1 MTSSSPPTIFYCHC
15 ANADIISQD
24 VRQAV
29 FTGLR
34 ASPAAFEPTSD
45 LCGLAAERDP
55 LLKRIASSRNI
66 RIAACHER
74 AVRWLFATAGAP
86 LPDEGVKIVNMTSGS
101 ADEILTA
108 LLAGVPCGSCCG
120 QSERPEPQAAAE
132 GQWKPWFPVIDYDRC
147 TGCKQCLNFCLFG
160 VFEISSD
167 DKVRVAN
174 PANCKLNCPACARI
188 CPETAVIFPKHPSP
202 PINGGTVDDD
212 QAHAEATRVNLQEL
226 LKGDVYE
233 VLRQRDGRKV
243 AQDIQQ
249 AMEERAKCSC
259 ASKPLETLRA
269 SMAASSPVCDC
280 DCECHEVESQADTL
294 QPCEPDCDCNQT
306 DDDGRK

>member
-1 MTSSSPPTIFYCHC
+1 MASSSPPTILYCHC

-29 FTGLR
+29 FAGLR

-45 LCGLAAERDP
+45 LCGLAANRDP
-55 LLKRIASSRNI
+55 LLKRIAEGRDI
-66 RIAACHER
+66 RIAACQER
-74 AVRWLFATAGAP
+74 AVRWLFTTAGTP
-86 LPDEGVKIVNMTSGS
+86 LPNDRVKIVNMTSGS
-101 ADEILTA
+101 AEQILSA
-108 LLAGVPCGSCCG
+108 LLAGVPCGSCCP
-120 QSERPEPQAAAE
+120 QPERPEPQAAAE

-160 VFEISSD
+160 VFEVSSD
-167 DKVRVAN
+167 NKVQVAN

-188 CPETAVIFPKHPSP
+188 CPETAIIFPKHPSP
-202 PINGGTVDDD
+202 PINGGPVDDRTR
-212 QAHAEATRVNLQEL
+212 AEVTGVNLQEL

-233 VLRQRDGRKV
+233 VLRQRDGRKT

-249 AMEERAKCSC
+249 AMEERTKCSC

-269 SMAASSPVCDC
+269 SMAASSPKCDC
-280 DCECHEVESQADTL
+280 DRECHEVEDQTDDP
-294 QPCEPDCDCNQT
+294 QPLECNRDCNQ
-306 DDDGRK
+306 DGR